1 MKKWVWVYIAGFIA
15 LTGADFASTIL
26 GIAAGAS
33 EFNHTLATSGGDLK
47 IAQFLLL
54 NAAMLAFTSF
64 MLIWAWRNRLRINTE
79 YISRPERAMF
89 NWIYLNPF
97 SERNV
102 PKSAFHYLAL
112 APGMLLIKIV
122 VSFNNSLISFG
133 QPDFLTPVASAI
145 FTFIQGPL
153 AYWTLICVLFLPIW
167 WLSLRLAAAFVR
179 ASSKSVEQLPVP
191 LA

>member
-1 MKKWVWVYIAGFIA
+1 MKKWFWAYIAGFIA
-15 LTGADFASTIL
+15 LTGADLASTIL

-33 EFNHTLATSGGDLK
+33 EFNHTVATSGGDLK
-47 IAQFLLL
+47 TAQFLLV

-64 MLIWAWRNRLRINTE
+64 MLIWAWRNRLRIDKK

-112 APGMLLIKIV
+112 APGMLFFKTV
-122 VSFNNSLISFG
+122 VFFNNSLISFG

-145 FTFIQGPL
+145 FTFVQGPL

>member
-1 MKKWVWVYIAGFIA
+1 MEKWFWAYVAGFIA
-15 LTGADFASTIL
+15 LTGADLVSTIL

-33 EFNHTLATSGGDLK
+33 EFNHTLATSGGDIK
-47 IAQFLLL
+47 IAQFLLV
-54 NAAMLAFTSF
+54 NAAMLVFTSF
-64 MLIWAWRNRLRINTE
+64 MLIWAWRNRLRIDTK

-112 APGMLLIKIV
+112 APGMLFFKTV

-133 QPDFLTPVASAI
+133 LPDFLTPVASAI
-145 FTFIQGPL
+145 FTFVQGPL

-191 LA
+191 AA